1 MRVLNS
7 ASIKTLA
14 LFAPASEG
22 SEEEPAYDAKAIK
35 AAYKEATGKALP
47 IKNDLLVQL
56 LEQHPDFDDMET
68 EAQIAFLSGLAEQVK
83 GIAVADPAISELVSK
98 IDTEAEQEILSDID
112 AVIKSQNSSMS
123 MLRVMRRIYTREEI
137 LGMAF
142 PGLEK
147 AKMQPGDNRKPDIV
161 VTKLKNG
168 DEITTTW
175 TDDFCSTWPPVKV
188 WETDM
193 DDAKKEKKTSGS
205 VPRFKH
211 LGKREL
217 DNVLKLAT
225 KKRNAFRSMFKR
237 ALTLEHQL
245 AAIEMMPAVVLDF
258 SVIPAKDKVS
268 GFTAIPIKYGLG
280 NKLSEADCIK
290 VTLAPSPFWMYPKAA
305 PADGKPFSVTQINNM
320 DVAAAIA
327 AGGEMSD
334 LTDTIAKGPDE
345 DEETEGTGEDAD
357 IDEAF
362 AFVSKAAHWF
372 GKASN
377 VANLRRVLANP
388 KAELHDEWLQL
399 IGELTVA
406 ILPTYR
412 RYKAAYEKQSETV
425 DADSD
430 EGDVQAQL
438 KAKLQKVG

>member
-1 MRVLNS
+1 
-7 ASIKTLA
+7 
-14 LFAPASEG
+14 
-22 SEEEPAYDAKAIK
+22 
-35 AAYKEATGKALP
+35 
-47 IKNDLLVQL
+47 
-56 LEQHPDFDDMET
+56 
-68 EAQIAFLSGLAEQVK
+68 
-83 GIAVADPAISELVSK
+83 
-98 IDTEAEQEILSDID
+98 
-112 AVIKSQNSSMS
+112 
-123 MLRVMRRIYTREEI
+123 
-137 LGMAF
+137 MAF

-175 TDDFCSTWPPVKV
+175 TDDFCSTWAPVKV

-211 LGKREL
+211 LNKREL
-217 DNVLKLAT
+217 DNILKLAT

-245 AAIEMMPAVVLDF
+245 AAIEMMPKVELKF
-258 SVIPAKDKVS
+258 SEIPAKDKVS
-268 GFTAIPIKYGLG
+268 AFTALPVKYGLG
-280 NKLSEADCIK
+280 NKLTEADCIK
-290 VTLAPSPFWMYPKAA
+290 VTLAPSPLWMFPKGKGE
-305 PADGKPFSVTQINNM
+305 DGKPYSVTQINNM

-345 DEETEGTGEDAD
+345 EEETEGTGEDAE

-362 AFVSKAAHWF
+362 AFVTKAANWF

-377 VANLRRVLANP
+377 IANLRRVLANP
-388 KAELHDEWLQL
+388 KADLHDEWLQL
-399 IGELTVA
+399 VGDLTVA
-406 ILPTYR
+406 LLPTYR
-412 RYKAAYEKQSETV
+412 RNKAAYERLSETV
-425 DADSD
+425 NADDDSGDAQD
-430 EGDVQAQL
+430 QL